1 MESPDAA
8 GETGAVPLL
17 VPRPKRKGLIL
28 KHNQVDT
35 KGGMLDAFIST
46 PPPKPENDQVAAASV
61 SVPATSDEGPEMPL
75 KTEVKKVEL
84 HCEKMFYKCALQCD
98 EFLCSESSLFL

>member
-1 MESPDAA
+1 MYTAIAEATESPEAT

-35 KGGMLDAFIST
+35 KGGMLDAFITT
-46 PPPKPENDQVAAASV
+46 PPPKPESDQVAAP
-61 SVPATSDEGPEMPL
+61 VPITATSDEGPEVPS
-75 KTEVKKVEL
+75 KTEDKQAKVG
-84 HCEKMFYKCALQCD
+84 C
-98 EFLCSESSLFL
+98 